1 MIALAMSPRLRMQ
14 NKNVEPEW
22 RQMCRLPKTPTRVY
36 FNLSNRGIFR
46 LAIER
51 PIVHRQDVASSPWY
65 SHNIVDYFYSDA
77 TLEGVVQVT
86 PCRRELATY
95 SPVIGLLLCYADGRR
110 ACIGEFRMDCVG
122 QTLEVDDTSRG
133 LHLGFAR
140 AEKVPPH
147 LARLELRPPRHKGSL
162 RWLSLEWKGLL
173 EWWFAYGHCKVYCE
187 GQESPSL

>member
-1 MIALAMSPRLRMQ
+1 MRPALEPFPFDCNEPTVVGYSVCWAGSIITIRTHRNVGEQSTFYKDLDICHSRAVWVYMPVEDGERISEIWVRDGEQRVHMGIMLRTDRGRHTMIALAMSPRLRMQ

-51 PIVHRQDVASSPWY
+51 PIVHRQGVASSPWY

-86 PCRRELATY
+86 PCRRELAT
-95 SPVIGLLLCYADGRR
+95 
-110 ACIGEFRMDCVG
+110 
-122 QTLEVDDTSRG
+122 
-133 LHLGFAR
+133 
-140 AEKVPPH
+140 
-147 LARLELRPPRHKGSL
+147 
-162 RWLSLEWKGLL
+162 
-173 EWWFAYGHCKVYCE
+173 
-187 GQESPSL
+187 